1 MFQTTCLT
9 PLTPLP
15 QPHPQIIIKKNVRLI
30 FFPLIL
36 TTCLTLV
43 KTEIKI
49 NEELKLV

>member
-1 MFQTTCLT
+1 MPNTTNT
-9 PLTPLP
+9 TP
-15 QPHPQIIIKKNVRLI
+15 QPHPQIIIKKNVHLI
-30 FFPLIL
+30 FFLIL